1 MPLTPVAG
9 DPRPGPGRL
18 RRAAPSPI
26 VTPLY
31 DLRPQHRE
39 IADEGRAGWDRVCRS
54 GRFILGEEVERFEE
68 RFARYCGRR
77 HCVAVGNGTDA
88 LELALLAMGV
98 GPGKTVAVPANSFA
112 ASAFAVARVGAEV
125 AFADVD
131 EASGL
136 ASAGSLVAAL
146 GGRPGAVM
154 PVHLYGQ
161 VCPAPDG
168 VPVLEDA
175 AQAHGARR
183 AGRRAGGFG
192 ELAAFSFHPSKNLG
206 AYGDGGAVVT
216 DDAGHAAAVRVRR
229 SHGERVKHDHVQIAG
244 NSRLDELQ
252 AVVLSAK
259 LAHLDRWN
267 AQRRQAADRYGQL
280 LAGLEG
286 VDAPASL
293 PGNQDVWHLYVVQ
306 LGEGT
311 RDQVHR
317 TLLRAGVQVGLHY
330 PRPIHLQRPFAAR
343 GHRPGEFPVAE
354 RRARRLLSLPLYP
367 GITEGQQELVV
378 AQLRRA
384 LRAIARE
391 RFK

>member
-1 MPLTPVAG
+1 MPITADAG
-9 DPRPGPGRL
+9 ERPPPARRGPG
-18 RRAAPSPI
+18 A
-26 VTPLY
+26 TPFPVVIPLN

-39 IADEGRAGWDRVCRS
+39 IADEVRAGWDRVCRS
-54 GRFILGEEVERFEE
+54 GRFVLGEEVERFEE

-88 LELALLAMGV
+88 LELALHALGL
-98 GPGKTVAVPANSFA
+98 GPGRTVAVPANSFA
-112 ASAFAVARVGAEV
+112 ASAFAVARAGAEV

-136 ASAGSLVAAL
+136 AGADRLVAAL
-146 GGRPGAVM
+146 GGRQGAVM

-161 VCPAPDG
+161 VCPPPVG

-175 AQAHGARR
+175 AQAHGARH

-216 DDAGHAAAVRVRR
+216 DDADHAAAVRVGR
-229 SHGERVKHDHVQIAG
+229 SHGERVKHDHVRIAG

-259 LAHLDRWN
+259 LDHLDRWN
-267 AQRRQAADRYGQL
+267 QQRRQAADRYGEL

-293 PGNQDVWHLYVVQ
+293 PGNEDVWHLYVVQ
-306 LGEGT
+306 LAEGD
-311 RDQVHR
+311 RDRAHDAM
-317 TLLRAGVQVGLHY
+317 LRAGVQVGLHY
-330 PRPIHLQRPFAAR
+330 PRPIHLQRPFVAR

-354 RRARRLLSLPLYP
+354 RRARRLLSLPMYP
-367 GITEGQQELVV
+367 GITEGQQALVV

-384 LRAIARE
+384 LRTIARE
-391 RFK
+391 RYK